1 MLRVHTHVAKERPD
15 QPLTFSIPYEAMSCK
30 ELYRRIAKILNI
42 DDIRLLYIREADWAE
57 EVDEEG
63 KSLLEEMRV
72 YVDQNRTMPLD
83 LHVRSDGTS
92 VLLLKTPE
100 KLGWTQR
107 CADAFDGFIPINS
120 SAIDTY
126 NVFPGS
132 ELQVTYGV
140 GEEPD
145 TAGLEDS
152 GFRSRRRPT
161 VGVPGSDHGW
171 QLQDTASECTLGEI
185 KARCADAFGIPVAEQ
200 VLCFAHVPLVI
211 EGFDHLRVD
220 APELVKERKRFARY
234 NNAGFQILTR
244 EQTAKMTRW
253 APGSSKPFVG
263 EIVPLL
269 VRSAAFGNNLPA
281 SLHEFDTE
289 EDVKERCAEITG
301 EPPEKMQLFAP
312 NGMELEWGVP
322 LCHYVGTTPVLNEVG
337 AKTFLSE
344 GILYL
349 RQKERPSLHGR
360 LGRYPINP
368 YDMNQPVVIRT
379 PQKRELLRRVVT
391 PDTTLGEVLASVKP
405 FLTSDDVPARPVWR
419 VGPPDA
425 TARAIDESSDQA
437 VLDMV
442 RRILDRSEADMDDI
456 RELVKTTARKKW
468 EAQMRDDA

>member
-1 MLRVHTHVAKERPD
+1 MLRVHTHVAKERPG

-42 DDIRLLYIREADWAE
+42 DNIRLLHIREADWAE

-63 KSLLEEMRV
+63 NPLLEEMKV
-72 YVDQNRTMPLD
+72 YVNQNRTMPLD

-107 CADAFDGFIPINS
+107 CADAFDGCIPICL
-120 SAIDTY
+120 SAIDTW

-132 ELQVTYGV
+132 ELQVTYYV
-140 GEEPD
+140 GEGPG
-145 TAGLEDS
+145 TVALEDS
-152 GFRSRRRPT
+152 GFRPT
-161 VGVPGSDHGW
+161 VGVPGPDHGW
-171 QLQDTASECTLGEI
+171 QLQDIAPECTLGEI
-185 KARCADAFGIPVAEQ
+185 KAQCADAFGIPVAEQ

-211 EGFDHLRVD
+211 EGFDHLCVD

-234 NNAGFQILTR
+234 NNAGFQILSR

-269 VRSAAFGNNLPA
+269 VRSAAFGNHLPA

-301 EPPEKMQLFAP
+301 EPPGKMQLFAP
-312 NGMELEWGVP
+312 NGMELERGVP

-337 AKTFLSE
+337 GKTFLSE

-349 RQKERPSLHGR
+349 RQKEGPSLHGR

-379 PQKRELLRRVVT
+379 PGKRELLRRVVT

-405 FLTSDDVPARPVWR
+405 LLTSDDVPARPVWW

-425 TARAIDESSDQA
+425 TAQAIDESSDQA